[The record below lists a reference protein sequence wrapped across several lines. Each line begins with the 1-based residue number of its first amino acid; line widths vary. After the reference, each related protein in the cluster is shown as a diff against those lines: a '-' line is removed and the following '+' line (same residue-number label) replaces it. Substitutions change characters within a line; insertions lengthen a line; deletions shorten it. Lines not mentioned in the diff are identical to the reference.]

1 MVKKNKFHKQY
12 SEDFEIMKKIV
23 ECVPN
28 FSEGRDLGIIKKITD
43 EIEKIDGITL
53 LDVDPGDATNRTV
66 VTFVGEPTPVKEA
79 AFVCIKKAAE
89 LIDMRKHKGAHA
101 RSGATDVCPFVP
113 VSGVTMEDC
122 AKMAH
127 EVGERVGK
135 ELDIPIYFY
144 EHAATKPE
152 NQNLAV
158 VRAGE
163 YEGLSERFQN
173 PDRQPDFGP
182 AEWNEHVQ
190 KVGATNISARE
201 FLIAYNI
208 NLNTRDPK
216 LAKDIALSIRE
227 QGRLKRDKNKKIMR
241 DANGNKLR
249 VPGIFTH
256 CKAVG
261 WYIDEFNCAQISMN
275 LTNYNITPAH
285 KVFDKVCEMAAEK
298 GLRVTGSELVGLLPK
313 KAMTDAG
320 KFFLNKQGKSAG
332 VPAGE
337 LIRIAIQSMGL
348 SELYPFKSEE
358 KIIEYSIKTD
368 TPKLVDFTIDGFVDE
383 LSTDSPA
390 PGGGSV
396 AALAGSIAAALGVM
410 VANLTVGKKGMNDV
424 WDEMKDIAERGQIIK
439 DELLHLVDA
448 DTDAFNQMMAAA
460 RLPKKTDEQIAA
472 RSLAMLEANK
482 VGINIPLSVMRTC
495 SKVMEILETVA
506 ERGNPNSLSDAGVGA
521 LMLKSAI
528 LGASM
533 NVSIN
538 LPGVEEDAEF
548 TNHVKNEVKDIEKST
563 IERLTEFS
571 YSVFERL

>member
-1 MVKKNKFHKQY
+1 
-12 SEDFEIMKKIV
+12 MKKIV

-28 FSEGRDLGIIKKITD
+28 FSEGRDLGIIKQITD

-66 VTFVGEPTPVKEA
+66 VTFVGEPEPVKEA

-89 LIDMRKHKGAHA
+89 VIDMRNHKGAHA

-135 ELDIPIYFY
+135 ELDIPVYFY
-144 EHAATKPE
+144 ENAATKPE

-163 YEGLSERFQN
+163 YEGLQERFEN

-182 AEWNEHVQ
+182 AEWSEHVQ

-208 NLNTRDPK
+208 NLNTRDK
-216 LAKDIALSIRE
+216 KMAKNIALSIRE
-227 QGRLKRDKNKKIMR
+227 QGRLKRDENRKIMR
-241 DANGNKLR
+241 DADGNKLR

-285 KVFDKVCEMAAEK
+285 KVFDKVCEMAAAS

-320 KFFLNKQGKSAG
+320 KFFLKKQGKSAG
-332 VPAGE
+332 VPESE
-337 LIRIAIQSMGL
+337 LIRIAVQSMGL
-348 SELYPFKSEE
+348 SELYQFKSEE

-368 TPKLVDFTIDGFVDE
+368 APKLVDLTVSGFADE

-396 AALAGSIAAALGVM
+396 AALAGSMAAALGTM
-410 VANLTVGKKGMNDV
+410 VANLTVGKKGMNEV
-424 WDEMKDIAERGQIIK
+424 WEEMKKVAEHGQILK
-439 DELLHLVDA
+439 DELLHFVDA

-460 RLPKKTDEQIAA
+460 RLPKKTDEQIEA
-472 RSLAMLEANK
+472 RNLAMLEANK

-495 SKVMEILETVA
+495 AKVITILEAVA

-538 LPGVEEDAEF
+538 LPGVEEDIEF
-548 TNHVKNEVKDIEKST
+548 TKNVKDEVKQIEEAT
-563 IERLTEFS
+563 IDHLTKFAH
-571 YSVFERL
+571 SVFKKL